1 MCHAPV
7 LGVSTDQVYLLT
19 LHLQSSL
26 GRVHGER
33 AWGKPSTFHTSVN
46 YCCEI
51 ARCLLTHFGCE
62 EAMPPKRNGS
72 RALISSV
79 YVLITVC
86 GNEAKIT
93 VLMNGYHSQSSIT
106 YL

>member
-62 EAMPPKRNGS
+62 GGDASKKEWFEGTHI
-72 RALISSV
+72 LC
-79 YVLITVC
+79 VC
-86 GNEAKIT
+86 TNYCMWE
-93 VLMNGYHSQSSIT
+93 
-106 YL
+106 